1 MAGTLPPTRNSLDG
15 MPTDTTPS
23 DPPSR
28 RDRDRRED
36 GRPENAR
43 PRDWTGRPLPR
54 DTDEE
59 RLAVIIEPDTVEEAL
74 AVAVDR
80 WGQQRFFEAH
90 ELLEYVW
97 HWSIKDWEKDFWQGV
112 IQVAAAMVHD
122 QRGNPLGIVRTIDK
136 ALPKLEGVPDHHHG
150 IDVAGLRAWCRQTAA
165 DLVADEASEV
175 TYVSLADDPDAIH
188 LETAGG
194 NTPISRRGRTH
205 SGTVGDDE

>member
-1 MAGTLPPTRNSLDG
+1 MS
-15 MPTDTTPS
+15 TDTTPS

-54 DTDEE
+54 DTDET
-59 RLAVIIEPDTVEEAL
+59 RLAVIVEPDTVEEAL
-74 AVAVDR
+74 ALAVDR

-97 HWSIKDWEKDFWQGV
+97 HWSREDWEKDFWQGV

-122 QRGNPLGIVRTIDK
+122 QRDNPLGVVRTIDK
-136 ALPKLEGVPDHHHG
+136 ALPKLSDVPDDHHG

-165 DLVADEASEV
+165 DLVADEASAV
-175 TYVSLADDPDAIH
+175 TYVTLADDPEAIH
-188 LETAGG
+188 LERGRS
-194 NTPISRRGRTH
+194 NTPISRRGDTH
-205 SGTVGDDE
+205 SGTIGEEA